1 MMAAVPVIEVVEN
14 DELYDINFTVK
25 DDAGVIIDLTG
36 ATIKLKVSAIGGTAL
51 ELDGTCTLVVAASG
65 TCKYEVQNGEL
76 DTVAIY
82 HAALRVTAS
91 GGKIITTKRF
101 DINVVK
107 ALP

>member
-1 MMAAVPVIEVVEN
+1 MAAVPVIEVVEN
-14 DELYDINFTVK
+14 DEKYDINFTVK
-25 DDAGVIIDLTG
+25 DFEGVVIDLTG
-36 ATIKLKVSAIGGTAL
+36 ATIKLKVAGIGEETL
-51 ELDGTCTLVVAASG
+51 ELDGTCSLVVAASG

-91 GGKIITTKRF
+91 GGRIITTKRF
-101 DINVVK
+101 DIRVVK